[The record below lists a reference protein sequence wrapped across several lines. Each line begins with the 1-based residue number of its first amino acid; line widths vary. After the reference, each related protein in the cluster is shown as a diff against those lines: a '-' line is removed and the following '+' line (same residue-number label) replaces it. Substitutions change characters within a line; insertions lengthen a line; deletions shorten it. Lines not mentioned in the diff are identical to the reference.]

1 MMLILD
7 HNYWVEV
14 RANGTFFK
22 FAGNKPGKGVS
33 SL

>member
-7 HNYWVEV
+7 HNYSGVG